1 MMMSAQEDI
10 QLHLKPAETAP
21 SDSNFN
27 VLSVFLA
34 GIVLGTVFGL
44 VFASYLVKIGRIG
57 GARKAA
63 KAKGNG
69 LPMSKDFSEVFKKD
83 QGVSHRTSTQATT
96 SDHDAKDE
104 DNLL

>member
-1 MMMSAQEDI
+1 
-10 QLHLKPAETAP
+10 
-21 SDSNFN
+21 

-83 QGVSHRTSTQATT
+83 
-96 SDHDAKDE
+96 
-104 DNLL
+104 